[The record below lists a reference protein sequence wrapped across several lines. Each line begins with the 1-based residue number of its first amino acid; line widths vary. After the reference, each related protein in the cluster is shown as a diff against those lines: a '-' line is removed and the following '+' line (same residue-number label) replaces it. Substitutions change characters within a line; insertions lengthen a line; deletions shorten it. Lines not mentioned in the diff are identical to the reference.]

1 MFYILQLYKENF
13 MKIFPCLMGLR
24 PFSCF
29 ARSTEVLLS
38 LRSVFLYSAF
48 LLSAI
53 VQGKFYENIL
63 VYGASLI
70 ELFALWAAVRRPLS
84 PFQGSSTVNCQFST
98 PQLLNSL
105 TP

>member
-38 LRSVFLYSAF
+38 LRSVIFQLSTEV
-48 LLSAI
+48 LLS
-53 VQGKFYENIL
+53 GLRPGTCL
-63 VYGASLI
+63 VSA
-70 ELFALWAAVRRPLS
+70 
-84 PFQGSSTVNCQFST
+84 
-98 PQLLNSL
+98 
-105 TP
+105 

>member
-63 VYGASLI
+63 VYGAAP
-70 ELFALWAAVRRPLS
+70 LFALWAAVRRPLS
-84 PFQGSSTVNCQFST
+84 PFQGSSTVNS
-98 PQLLNSL
+98 QL
-105 TP
+105 

>member
-38 LRSVFLYSAF
+38 LRPF
-48 LLSAI
+48 
-53 VQGKFYENIL
+53 
-63 VYGASLI
+63 SLFGRRS
-70 ELFALWAAVRRPLS
+70 EDRCRLFKA
-84 PFQGSSTVNCQFST
+84 
-98 PQLLNSL
+98 PQLSILNSQL
-105 TP
+105 

>member
-53 VQGKFYENIL
+53 VQGKFYENISL
-63 VYGASLI
+63 SYGAAP
-70 ELFALWAAVRRPLS
+70 LFALWAAVRRPLS
-84 PFQGSSTVNCQFST
+84 PFQGSST
-98 PQLLNSL
+98 P
-105 TP
+105 

>member
-38 LRSVFLYSAF
+38 LRSVILQLSTEV
-48 LLSAI
+48 LLS
-53 VQGKFYENIL
+53 GLRPGTCL
-63 VYGASLI
+63 VSA
-70 ELFALWAAVRRPLS
+70 
-84 PFQGSSTVNCQFST
+84 
-98 PQLLNSL
+98 
-105 TP
+105 